1 MRVHHLNCGAMQPY
15 GGALFDGQTSL
26 LAPAELSCHCL
37 LLETDAGLV
46 LVDTGTVSQDARDA
60 ADRHSPIFRTIDR
73 IRLDP
78 AEAAANQIHGLG
90 HRPADVA
97 HIVMTHLDFDHAAG
111 LVDFPVARVHLS
123 AAEAEAA
130 RNPSGPKNRERYRA
144 AQFGGS
150 EPRWRTY
157 AGFPDTWFGLPAA
170 PVEGVP
176 GVLLVGLPGHTPGHC
191 GVAVRSGGTGG
202 GWLLHAADAI
212 FNHRELD
219 PVAPSMPTAARAYQW
234 FMQTSQ
240 VQRRHSLREL
250 RRIAR
255 DHADEVE
262 VICTHDPSLL
272 PGAGVRST
280 PMGS

>member
-15 GGALFDGQTSL
+15 GGALFDGQTPI

-37 LLETDAGLV
+37 LLETDAAGLV

-60 ADRHSPIFRTIDR
+60 AERHSPFFRAIDR
-73 IRLDP
+73 IRLNP
-78 AEAAANQIHGLG
+78 AEAAANQVRRLG
-90 HRPADVA
+90 HRPSDVA

-111 LVDFPVARVHLS
+111 LVDFPGARVHLS

-130 RNPSGPKNRERYRA
+130 RHPPNPKNRARYRS
-144 AQFGGS
+144 AQFADS

-157 AGFPDTWFGLPAA
+157 RAFPETWFGLPAV

-176 GVLLVGLPGHTPGHC
+176 GVMLVSLPGHTPGHC
-191 GVAVRSGGTGG
+191 GVAVQDGG
-202 GWLLHAADAI
+202 GGGGRTGSRWLLHAADAI

-219 PVAPSMPTAARAYQW
+219 PVSPSMPTGARAYQW

-240 VQRRHSLREL
+240 VQRRRSLRQL
-250 RRIAR
+250 RWIAH

-272 PGAGVRST
+272 AGLSE
-280 PMGS
+280 